1 MAREIAGAHM
11 AMLRWTSQDLESL
24 PDDGKRYEIID
35 GELYVSKQPD
45 WHHQLVCSRVWEL
58 LQVWSRQTK
67 AGVAN
72 SAPGVIFADDDDVA
86 PDVIWISRE
95 QLALAL
101 QPDGKLHSAPELAVE
116 VLSPGVTNLRRDR
129 GAKLKLYSRRGVME
143 YWIVNWQERCIE
155 IYRREEAVL
164 KIHSTLYE
172 SDILQSPHLPGF
184 SCQVSQ
190 IFSDI
195 F

>member
-1 MAREIAGAHM
+1 LAREIAGAHM
-11 AMLRWTSQDLESL
+11 AMLRWTSKDLESL

-45 WHHQLVCSRVWEL
+45 WDHQLVCSRVWEL

-67 AGVAN
+67 GGVAN
-72 SAPGVIFADDDDVA
+72 AAPGVIFADDDDVA
-86 PDVIWISRE
+86 PDIIWISRE
-95 QLALAL
+95 RLATAL

-129 GAKLKLYSRRGVME
+129 EAKLKLYSRRGVLE
-143 YWIVNWQERCIE
+143 YWIVNWQERYIE

-190 IFSDI
+190 IFADI